1 MKKVILNSKILI
13 VPKSEASLGSPY
25 INKIDFILT
34 DNLPNAKNVGI
45 RSEDFFEFAQSSLF
59 MPIKMTV
66 GEIID
71 HENSSPIGVITQ
83 AEVLPD
89 KILGT
94 GVLWPEE
101 RPADV
106 ALVRDR
112 TEQGEAQIS
121 WEVGYEDEVYD
132 SEGHMWLTKPKL
144 YAATLVKYPA
154 YRGRTPVVN
163 FASADKKDNMTKE
176 DVVTPV
182 KPSGTVE
189 PVVPVVE
196 PAVPAVE
203 PAVPVV
209 EPTVPVME
217 PVVEPVVVPPVDP
230 EPSAI
235 SQEVLDELASLR
247 EFKVFHER
255 GAVVRE
261 SLGED
266 IEEADVK
273 VLVGLTDAQLSVV
286 KKLVASRKVSK
297 ASTTVLPQLPVK
309 IEDSSPIG
317 IIQNY
322 LGEN

>member
-1 MKKVILNSKILI
+1 
-13 VPKSEASLGSPY
+13 
-25 INKIDFILT
+25 
-34 DNLPNAKNVGI
+34 
-45 RSEDFFEFAQSSLF
+45 
-59 MPIKMTV
+59 
-66 GEIID
+66 
-71 HENSSPIGVITQ
+71 
-83 AEVLPD
+83 
-89 KILGT
+89 
-94 GVLWPEE
+94 
-101 RPADV
+101 
-106 ALVRDR
+106 
-112 TEQGEAQIS
+112 
-121 WEVGYEDEVYD
+121 
-132 SEGHMWLTKPKL
+132 
-144 YAATLVKYPA
+144 
-154 YRGRTPVVN
+154 
-163 FASADKKDNMTKE
+163 
-176 DVVTPV
+176 V